1 VDFPAAVRAAS
12 GPWQQQ
18 KEETMKATTSPIYR
32 WHVGAVEITRVLEFE
47 AALFE
52 PAAIHPEA
60 SPEIIERHLTWLT
73 PTLTDPTSGLMI
85 FAFHST
91 VIKTPHA
98 TILID
103 TCSGND
109 KERPHKLRYHRK
121 NWPYLAN
128 LAAAGFAPE
137 DLDYVLCTH
146 LHADH
151 VGWNTRLLN
160 GRWVPT
166 FPNARYLF
174 AREEWEHWRAAELR
188 ARYTTDPYYEDS
200 LLPVIESG
208 HAEFIATDY
217 AFDDSVWIEP
227 WPGHTPGHVC
237 VVVRSQRASVVLSG
251 DIMHTALQCAETRLN
266 SCFCVDEETARA
278 TRRRFLETFADSP
291 VMIIPAHFPTPTAGW
306 IRSHNGSFRFQFDRL
321 R

>member
-1 VDFPAAVRAAS
+1 V
-12 GPWQQQ
+12 QEQ
-18 KEETMKATTSPIYR
+18 KEQAMKATTSPIYR
-32 WHVGAVEITRVLEFE
+32 WRVGEVEITRVLEFE

-52 PAAIHPEA
+52 PAVIHPEA
-60 SPEIIERHLTWLT
+60 SPEIIERHRSWLT
-73 PTLTDPTSGLMI
+73 PTLMDPIGGLMI

-91 VIKTPHA
+91 IIKTPRA
-98 TILID
+98 TILVD

-128 LAAAGFAPE
+128 LAAAGFVPE
-137 DLDYVLCTH
+137 GIDYVLCTH

-151 VGWNTRLLN
+151 VGWNTRLVN

-174 AREEWEHWRAAELR
+174 ARQEWEHWRVAEWRAA
-188 ARYTTDPYYEDS
+188 YTTDPYYEDS
-200 LLPVIESG
+200 LLPVMESG
-208 HAEFIATDY
+208 QAELVATDY
-217 AFDDSVWIEP
+217 AFDDGVRIEP

-237 VVVRSQRASVVLSG
+237 VVVGSPQASVVLSG
-251 DIMHTALQCAETRLN
+251 DIMHTPLQCAEPHLN
-266 SCFCVDEETARA
+266 SCFCVDAEMARA

-291 VMIIPAHFPTPTAGW
+291 VMVIPAHFPTPNAGW
-306 IRSHNGSFRFQFDRL
+306 IRSHDTSFRFHFDRL
-321 R
+321 RLKR

>member
-1 VDFPAAVRAAS
+1 VAKYRETLAEDRRVLLDRYRLVDAAIKVVGIGSVGTLCMVALMMSIADHPFFLQIKQANAS
-12 GPWQQQ
+12 VLEAYAG
-18 KEETMKATTSPIYR
+18 KSVLGE
-32 WHVGAVEITRVLEFE
+32 VEITRVLEFE

-52 PAAIHPEA
+52 PVVIHPDA
-60 SPEIIERHLTWLT
+60 SPEIIERHLSWLS
-73 PTLTDPTSGLMI
+73 PTLMDPTSGLMI

-121 NWPYLAN
+121 NWPYLTN

-137 DLDYVLCTH
+137 DIDYVLCTH

-174 AREEWEHWRAAELR
+174 AREEWEHWRVAESRAA
-188 ARYTTDPYYEDS
+188 YTTDPYYEDS
-200 LLPVIESG
+200 LLPVMESG
-208 HAEFIATDY
+208 QAELVATDY
-217 AFDDSVWIEP
+217 AFDDGVWIP
-227 WPGHTPGHVC
+227 
-237 VVVRSQRASVVLSG
+237 
-251 DIMHTALQCAETRLN
+251 
-266 SCFCVDEETARA
+266 
-278 TRRRFLETFADSP
+278 
-291 VMIIPAHFPTPTAGW
+291 
-306 IRSHNGSFRFQFDRL
+306 
-321 R
+321 